1 MFRDVYRL
9 HISLDPQLNMK
20 NNPTLTIFYQF
31 DPWSSSIG
39 GIQTFICSFLK
50 YAPAE
55 FEVRLVGTG
64 GKNSDIGQWSE
75 KDFAG
80 RSIKF
85 MPVVRVE
92 NDDVR
97 HLVPTTLKY
106 TYALSKHDFSSDF
119 MHFNR
124 IEAALASRKWRGE
137 KLLFVHNDIQKQMNS
152 TDGNNAIL
160 WQKFPALY
168 FALES
173 YLMRRFDHI
182 YSCHTDTA
190 EFYQQKYPDLA
201 QSISYLENT
210 VDEEVFYPLDS
221 EVDKQVQSRNL
232 AREMGLVDN
241 TRFLL
246 FAGRLHPQKDPLLLI
261 EAFASLNQPDTHLLI
276 AGAGELETE
285 IRLRIADAG
294 LGKKITLLGA
304 VPQAKLASLH
314 RVSSVFVLS
323 SVYEGLPLTVL
334 EALSS
339 GTPVVTTNSG
349 ETPNFLTADSGIVCD
364 ERTPKAIADALRQ
377 VLQNPEQYLSAACV
391 RTAKPYSAK
400 TVVGKVYQDML
411 KRWELNNS
419 VGMDANQHLS
429 LVSS

>member
-1 MFRDVYRL
+1 
-9 HISLDPQLNMK
+9 MK

-31 DPWSSSIG
+31 NPWSSSIG
-39 GIQTFICSFLK
+39 GIQTFICCFLK
-50 YAPAE
+50 YAPVE
-55 FEVRLVGTG
+55 LEVRLVGTG
-64 GKNSDIGQWSE
+64 DRKSAIGQWSE

-80 RSIKF
+80 RTIKF

-97 HLVPTTLKY
+97 HIVPTTLKY
-106 TYALSKHDFSSDF
+106 THALSKHDFSSDF

-124 IEAALASRKWRGE
+124 LEAALASRKWQGE
-137 KLLFVHNDIQKQMNS
+137 KTLFVHNDIQKQMS
-152 TDGNNAIL
+152 SSDGNNAIL

-173 YLMRRFDHI
+173 YLIGQFDHI
-182 YSCHTDTA
+182 YSCHTETA
-190 EFYQQKYPDLA
+190 EFYQQKYPNLA
-201 QSISYLENT
+201 SSITYLENT
-210 VDEEVFYPLDS
+210 VDEEIFYPLYA
-221 EVDKQVQSRNL
+221 DKQVQSRNL
-232 AREMGLVDN
+232 AKEMGLAEN

-261 EAFASLNQPDTHLLI
+261 DAFANLNEPDTHLLI
-276 AGAGELETE
+276 AGAGELEPE
-285 IRLRIADAG
+285 LRLKIADAG
-294 LGKKITLLGA
+294 LTAKVTLLGA
-304 VPQAKLASLH
+304 VPQAKLATLH

-349 ETPNFLTADSGIVCD
+349 ETPNFLTVDSGIVCKK
-364 ERTPKAIADALRQ
+364 RTPKAIADALRQ
-377 VLQNPEQYLSAACV
+377 VLRNPEQYLSTACV

-411 KRWELNNS
+411 QRWESKNS
-419 VGMDANQHLS
+419 TGIDANQHLS
-429 LVSS
+429 LAS